1 MDGRCENMMPAAIAG
16 TEISKFSQLGRQ
28 EIENYLSSQPA
39 DDLQPAQLHSRV

>member
-16 TEISKFSQLGRQ
+16 TEFSQLGRQ

-39 DDLQPAQLHSRV
+39 DDLQPAQLRSHV